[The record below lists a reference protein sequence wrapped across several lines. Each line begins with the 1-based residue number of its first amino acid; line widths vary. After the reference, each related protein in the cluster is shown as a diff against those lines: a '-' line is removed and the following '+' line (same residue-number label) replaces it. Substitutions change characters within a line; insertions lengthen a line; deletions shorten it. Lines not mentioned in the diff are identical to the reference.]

1 MIKAILYF
9 DGKFPDAG
17 IDKFLMRAAAKVCA
31 TIQGKEFSIDKAV
44 IDGYSVHWGYFDSPT
59 YVVNHLDSEWG
70 ESSLYNVA
78 YSIQKENIMT
88 GNLLLTNSTFL
99 LNFDRFTWDEEKQE
113 FKVWFWN
120 EHLQEFRH
128 INDLTKKD
136 LRKAHNIVKLYH
148 NGALDIRPKWRE
160 YDDED

>member
-9 DGKFPDAG
+9 DGKFPDAM

-31 TIQGKEFSIDKAV
+31 TIQGKEFSVDKAV

-78 YSIQKENIMT
+78 CSIQKENIMT

-99 LNFDRFTWDEEKQE
+99 LNFDRFTWDDEKQE
-113 FKVWFWN
+113 FRVWFWD

-128 INDLTKKD
+128 INDLTQKD
-136 LRKAHNIVKLYH
+136 LRKAHNIVKLYQ
-148 NGALDIRPKWRE
+148 NGALDIIPAWRE
-160 YDDED
+160 EN

>member
-9 DGKFPDAG
+9 DGNIIKDEA
-17 IDKFLMRAAAKVCA
+17 DDFLMPAAAKVCA
-31 TIQGKEFSIDKAV
+31 KVQGGGLDANKAIV
-44 IDGYSVHWGYFDSPT
+44 DGYYVHWGTSCLPT
-59 YVVNHLDSEWG
+59 YCVRHLNAAWG
-70 ESSLYNVA
+70 ESSLFDVA
-78 YSIQKENIMT
+78 CDSQKAKYMD
-88 GNLLLTNSTFL
+88 GDLLLTNSAFL
-99 LNFDRFTWDEEKQE
+99 LNFDRFTWDDEKQE
-113 FKVWFWN
+113 FRVWFWD
-120 EHLQEFRH
+120 EHFRQFRH

>member
-78 YSIQKENIMT
+78 CSIQKENIMT

-99 LNFDRFTWDEEKQE
+99 FNFDRFTWDDEKQE
-113 FKVWFWN
+113 FRVWFWD
-120 EHLQEFRH
+120 EHLREFRH
-128 INDLTKKD
+128 INDLTAIG
-136 LRKAHNIVKLYH
+136 LQKAHNIVKIY
-148 NGALDIRPKWRE
+148 NSGGLDICPAWHKE
-160 YDDED
+160 ENV